1 MGIFDIFKVKNN
13 LDGILD
19 TLYCTNRN
27 EWTDGYKNKNPTE
40 LINKSKSLKDQK
52 FFEYLKKRPR
62 YLEITNHLEI
72 SDGVSK
78 IECSGDVK
86 GYFIYPTYYLDN
98 ANSKDNDLIVQGMRL
113 IKDKV
118 SYDDKEG
125 YKFQETNTLEIIN
138 IEIPDNK
145 KMFKPQ
151 NYYFVG
157 FQYVDLDS
165 DEYKLIKPLY
175 SKIKNLKKDNLKEC
189 IIELYKGYHFG
200 LGETEKRKAYPINRY
215 NSFFGFKGE

>member
-40 LINKSKSLKDQK
+40 LIKKSKSLKDQK

-86 GYFIYPTYYLDN
+86 GY
-98 ANSKDNDLIVQGMRL
+98 
-113 IKDKV
+113 
-118 SYDDKEG
+118 
-125 YKFQETNTLEIIN
+125 
-138 IEIPDNK
+138 
-145 KMFKPQ
+145 
-151 NYYFVG
+151 
-157 FQYVDLDS
+157 
-165 DEYKLIKPLY
+165 
-175 SKIKNLKKDNLKEC
+175 
-189 IIELYKGYHFG
+189 HFG

-215 NSFFGFKGE
+215 NSFFGFRGE